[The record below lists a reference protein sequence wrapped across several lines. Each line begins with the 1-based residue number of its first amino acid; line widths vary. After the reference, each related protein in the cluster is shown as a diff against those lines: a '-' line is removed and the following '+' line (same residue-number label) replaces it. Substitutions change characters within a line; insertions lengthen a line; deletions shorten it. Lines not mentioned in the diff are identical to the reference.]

1 MEVLERPTIEESHN
15 TDLITAVRALA
26 DGALLE
32 LADDIDR
39 RGIYPKS
46 ILQRLGEVG
55 ALKAHLAGP
64 ASPADYGLAIRA
76 MTEVSR
82 VCGAT
87 GFMVWCHDVCG
98 VYMEQSGNPALMGE
112 ALVRHGN
119 GQTLGATGMS
129 NPMKTFAGIE
139 TFLLHASKVEGGW
152 RVNGSLPWVSN
163 LGPDHYFG
171 AVADVVVPAAAGTL
185 ESAYKAQQEI
195 MFMVRCDAPGVELR
209 NCPSFSGMEGTNTW
223 AVRLT
228 DYFVGAKDLIADPV
242 RPFIGRIRSAFILL
256 QTGMG
261 LGVVQGAIDSMWKV
275 ERQLGHVN
283 EFLDERPDDL
293 QAELDDLTA
302 RIMGLAKTPFG
313 PVAALHAGAGAAS
326 AAGWVEAKNAEN
338 EFLIDV
344 LDARAHASELALRA
358 AQSALLH
365 QGARGYLM
373 SSDVQRRV
381 RESHFVAIVTPA
393 IKHLRKEIAR
403 LSALE
408 QPA

>member
-1 MEVLERPTIEESHN
+1 MEVLERPL
-15 TDLITAVRALA
+15 TDLPSDVDLIKAVRELA
-26 DGALLE
+26 TGPLAE

-46 ILQRLGEVG
+46 ILHRLGELG
-55 ALKAHLAGP
+55 ALKAHMAEPGK
-64 ASPADYGLAIRA
+64 PADYGLAISA

-98 VYMEQSGNPALMGE
+98 LYMEQSGNPALGGE
-112 ALVRHGN
+112 LLAQHSN

-139 TFLLHASKVEGGW
+139 TFLLHAKKADGGYV
-152 RVNGSLPWVSN
+152 VNGTLPWVSN

-171 AVADVVVPAAAGTL
+171 AVADVVVDGA
-185 ESAYKAQQEI
+185 ESSEI
-195 MFMVRCDAPGVELR
+195 MFVVRCDAPGVELR
-209 NCPSFSGMEGTNTW
+209 NCPSFSAMEGTNTW

-228 DYFVGAKDLIADPV
+228 NYFVGSDLMIADPV
-242 RPFIGRIRSAFILL
+242 RPFIGRIRAAFILL

-261 LGVVQGAIDSMWKV
+261 LGVAQGAIDSMWTV

-283 EFLDERPDDL
+283 EFLDDRPDDL
-293 QAELDDLTA
+293 QTELDDRTA
-302 RIMGLAKTPFG
+302 RIMQLAKTPFG
-313 PVAALHAGAGAAS
+313 TDKA
-326 AAGWVEAKNAEN
+326 
-338 EFLIDV
+338 FLIDV

-373 SSDVQRRV
+373 TSSVQRRV

-393 IKHLRKEIAR
+393 VKHLRKEIAR
-403 LSALE
+403 LSAEEL
-408 QPA
+408 PA

>member
-1 MEVLERPTIEESHN
+1 MEVLECVTSDVN
-15 TDLITAVRALA
+15 TLVISDSFDEALISATKAIA
-26 DGALLE
+26 DGPLAE

-46 ILQRLGEVG
+46 VLQRLGEVG
-55 ALKAHLAGP
+55 ALKAHMAEGQR
-64 ASPADYGLAIRA
+64 PADYGLAIRA

-98 VYMEQSGNPALMGE
+98 VYMAQSGNPALMGE
-112 ALVRHGN
+112 RLVRHNSGE
-119 GQTLGATGMS
+119 TLGATGMS

-139 TFLLHASKVEGGW
+139 TFLLHARKVEGGW
-152 RVNGSLPWVSN
+152 RVNGTLPWVSN

-171 AVADVVVPAAAGTL
+171 AVADVEGSETRAAKT
-185 ESAYKAQQEI
+185 EI
-195 MFMVRCDAPGVELR
+195 MFIVQCGAEGVELR
-209 NCPSFSGMEGTNTW
+209 NCPSFSAMEGTNTW

-228 DYFVGAKDLIADPV
+228 DYFVGAEQLIADPV
-242 RPFIGRIRSAFILL
+242 RPFIGRIRAAFILL

-261 LGVVQGAIDSMWKV
+261 LGVAQGAIDSMWKV
-275 ERQLGHVN
+275 ERTLGHVN
-283 EFLDERPDDL
+283 EFLDDRPDDL
-293 QAELDDLTA
+293 QGELDDLTA
-302 RIMGLAKTPFG
+302 RIMLLAKTPFG
-313 PVAALHAGAGAAS
+313 S
-326 AAGWVEAKNAEN
+326 DK

-373 SSDVQRRV
+373 TSEVQRRV

-403 LSALE
+403 LSAE
-408 QPA
+408 EHPA

>member
-1 MEVLERPTIEESHN
+1 MEVLERTSPDANIPVASESY
-15 TDLITAVRALA
+15 DVALIGATKAIA
-26 DGALLE
+26 DGPLAE

-46 ILQRLGEVG
+46 VLQRLGEVG
-55 ALKAHLAGP
+55 ALKAHIAEGQR
-64 ASPADYGLAIRA
+64 PADYGLAIRA

-112 ALVRHGN
+112 RLLKHNSGD
-119 GQTLGATGMS
+119 TLGATGMS

-139 TFLLHASKVEGGW
+139 AFLLHARKVEGGW
-152 RVNGSLPWVSN
+152 RVNGTLPWVSN

-171 AVADVVVPAAAGTL
+171 AVADVVPEPSSVGNTAKT
-185 ESAYKAQQEI
+185 EV
-195 MFMVRCDAPGVELR
+195 MFIVQCGAEGVELR
-209 NCPSFSGMEGTNTW
+209 NCPSFSAMEGTNTW

-228 DYFVGAKDLIADPV
+228 EYFVGADQLIADPV
-242 RPFIGRIRSAFILL
+242 RPFIGRIRAAFILL

-261 LGVVQGAIDSMWKV
+261 LGVAQGAIDSMWKV
-275 ERQLGHVN
+275 ERTLGHVN
-283 EFLDERPDDL
+283 EFLDDRPDDL
-293 QAELDDLTA
+293 QSELDDLTA
-302 RIMGLAKTPFG
+302 RIMLLAKTPFG
-313 PVAALHAGAGAAS
+313 S
-326 AAGWVEAKNAEN
+326 DK

-373 SSDVQRRV
+373 TSEVQRRV

-403 LSALE
+403 LSAEE

>member
-1 MEVLERPTIEESHN
+1 MEVLDRPAAMPLP
-15 TDLITAVRALA
+15 TDASLIQAVRQLA
-26 DGALLE
+26 DGPLAE
-32 LADDIDR
+32 LASDIDR
-39 RGIYPKS
+39 RGVYPETVLK
-46 ILQRLGEVG
+46 RLGELG
-55 ALKAHLAGP
+55 ALRAHMKRGSSGEVP
-64 ASPADYGLAIRA
+64 GDYGLAIQA
-76 MTEVSR
+76 MSEVSR

-87 GFMVWCHDVCG
+87 GFMVWCHEVCG

-112 ALVRHGN
+112 VLERHNRGV
-119 GQTLGATGMS
+119 TLGATGMS

-139 TFLLHASKVEGGW
+139 TFLLHARKVDGGY
-152 RVNGSLPWVSN
+152 VVSGTLPWVSN

-171 AVADVVVPAAAGTL
+171 AVADVQGAAGTVQ
-185 ESAYKAQQEI
+185 SEI
-195 MFMVRCDAPGVELR
+195 MFLIRCDAPGVELR
-209 NCPSFSGMEGTNTW
+209 NCPSFSAMEGTNTW

-228 DYFVGAKDLIADPV
+228 NYFVGADEMIADPV
-242 RPFIGRIRSAFILL
+242 RPFIGRIRAAFILL

-261 LGVVQGAIDSMWKV
+261 LGVAQGAIDSMWKV
-275 ERQLGHVN
+275 ERTLGHVN
-283 EFLDERPDDL
+283 EFLDDRPDDL

-302 RIMGLAKTPFG
+302 RIMVLAQTPFG
-313 PVAALHAGAGAAS
+313 TD
-326 AAGWVEAKNAEN
+326 K

-373 SSDVQRRV
+373 SSEVQRRV

-403 LSALE
+403 LSAEEL
-408 QPA
+408 PA

>member
-1 MEVLERPTIEESHN
+1 MEVLERPVADVAPEL
-15 TDLITAVRALA
+15 DLIAAVRQLA
-26 DGALLE
+26 NGPLAE

-46 ILQRLGEVG
+46 ILYKLGELG
-55 ALKAHLAGP
+55 ALNAHIAEPGKAAN
-64 ASPADYGLAIRA
+64 YGQAIAA
-76 MTEVSR
+76 MAEVSR
-82 VCGAT
+82 ICGAT

-112 ALVRHGN
+112 ALVLHGK

-139 TFLLHASKVEGGW
+139 TFLLHARKVSGGYV
-152 RVNGSLPWVSN
+152 VNGNLPWVSN

-171 AVADVVVPAAAGTL
+171 AVADVVTEGAATT
-185 ESAYKAQQEI
+185 EI

-209 NCPSFSGMEGTNTW
+209 NCPSFSAMEGTNTW

-228 DYFVGAKDLIADPV
+228 DYFVGAKDIIADPV
-242 RPFIGRIRSAFILL
+242 RPFIGRIRAAFILL

-261 LGVVQGAIDSMWKV
+261 LGVAQGAIDSMWTV

-283 EFLDERPDDL
+283 AFLDDRPDDL

-302 RIMGLAKTPFG
+302 RIMQLAQTPF
-313 PVAALHAGAGAAS
+313 AS
-326 AAGWVEAKNAEN
+326 DQQFV
-338 EFLIDV
+338 IDV

-393 IKHLRKEIAR
+393 VKHLRKEIAR
-403 LSALE
+403 LSAME
-408 QPA
+408 TPA

>member
-1 MEVLERPTIEESHN
+1 MEVLERPLTELAHDV
-15 TDLITAVRALA
+15 DLIKAVRELA
-26 DGALLE
+26 TGPLAE

-46 ILQRLGEVG
+46 ILHRLGELG
-55 ALKAHLAGP
+55 ALKAHMAESGK
-64 ASPADYGLAIRA
+64 PADYGLAIAA

-98 VYMEQSGNPALMGE
+98 LYMEQSGNPALTGE
-112 ALVRHGN
+112 ALLKHAS

-139 TFLLHASKVEGGW
+139 TFLLHAQKVDGGYV
-152 RVNGSLPWVSN
+152 VNGTLPWVSN

-171 AVADVVVPAAAGTL
+171 AVADVTL
-185 ESAYKAQQEI
+185 DGAVTSEI
-195 MFMVRCDAPGVELR
+195 MFVVRCDAAGVELR
-209 NCPSFSGMEGTNTW
+209 NCPSFSAMEGTNTW

-228 DYFVGAKDLIADPV
+228 NYFVGSDVMIADPV
-242 RPFIGRIRSAFILL
+242 RPFIGRIRAAFILL

-261 LGVVQGAIDSMWKV
+261 LGVAQGAIDSMWTV

-283 EFLDERPDDL
+283 EFLDDRPDDL
-293 QAELDDLTA
+293 QVELDDLTA
-302 RIMGLAKTPFG
+302 RIMQLAKTPFG
-313 PVAALHAGAGAAS
+313 TD
-326 AAGWVEAKNAEN
+326 KT
-338 EFLIDV
+338 FLIDV

-373 SSDVQRRV
+373 TSSVQRRV

-393 IKHLRKEIAR
+393 VKHLRKEIAR
-403 LSALE
+403 LSAQE
-408 QPA
+408 MPA

>member
-1 MEVLERPTIEESHN
+1 MEVLERPLTDSQSN
-15 TDLITAVRALA
+15 LDLIKAVRELA
-26 DGALLE
+26 TGPLEE

-46 ILQRLGEVG
+46 ILHRLGELG
-55 ALKAHLAGP
+55 ALKAHMARPGK
-64 ASPADYGLAIRA
+64 PADYGLAIAA

-98 VYMEQSGNPALMGE
+98 LYMEQSGNPALGGE
-112 ALVRHGN
+112 LLAKHSN

-139 TFLLHASKVEGGW
+139 TFLLHAKKADGGYV
-152 RVNGSLPWVSN
+152 VNGTLPWVSN

-171 AVADVVVPAAAGTL
+171 AVADVVVDGA
-185 ESAYKAQQEI
+185 ESSEI
-195 MFMVRCDAPGVELR
+195 MFVVRCDAPGVELR
-209 NCPSFSGMEGTNTW
+209 NCPSFSAMEGTNTW

-228 DYFVGAKDLIADPV
+228 NYFVGSAEMIADPV
-242 RPFIGRIRSAFILL
+242 RPFIGRIRAAFILL

-261 LGVVQGAIDSMWKV
+261 LGVAQGAIDSMWTV

-283 EFLDERPDDL
+283 EFLDDRPDDL

-302 RIMGLAKTPFG
+302 RIMQLAKTPFG
-313 PVAALHAGAGAAS
+313 TDKA
-326 AAGWVEAKNAEN
+326 
-338 EFLIDV
+338 FLIDV

-373 SSDVQRRV
+373 TSSVQRRV

-393 IKHLRKEIAR
+393 VKHLRKEIAR
-403 LSALE
+403 LSAE
-408 QPA
+408 EMPA